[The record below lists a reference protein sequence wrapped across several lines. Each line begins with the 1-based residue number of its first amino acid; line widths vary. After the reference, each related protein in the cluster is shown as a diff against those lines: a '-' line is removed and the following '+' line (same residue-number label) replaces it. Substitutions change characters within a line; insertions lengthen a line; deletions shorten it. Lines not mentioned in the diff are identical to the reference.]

1 MKTNPSVPS
10 LIQRTRGYP
19 ITALGDSFPVGN
31 LGRGST
37 AGDTQASQCFTRL
50 IAHPRSAES
59 VAFPAFSI
67 DRRKEEGGPGDGG
80 ATDKENV
87 STGISV
93 KG

>member
-67 DRRKEEGGPGDGG
+67 EGKKKVDQVTAEQPTKRMYPRVL
-80 ATDKENV
+80 A
-87 STGISV
+87 
-93 KG
+93 